1 MVALYCQGSNVTAV
15 FFLEV
20 SIGKQLRNV
29 RLGAGMT
36 QIQLSKASG
45 VSQGAITAYENDLQ
59 NPTAEKL
66 AALAK
71 ALGVPMESLIDP
83 EAIPQAAEPEADN
96 RLHGNSGVMQIHK
109 TALQLSADAQ
119 KAVLQFAKALLLK
132 ETAAKS
138 NKRPRKA
145 A

>member
-1 MVALYCQGSNVTAV
+1 M
-15 FFLEV
+15 
-20 SIGKQLRNV
+20 SIGKQLKNA
-29 RLGAGMT
+29 RLSAGLT

-66 AALAK
+66 ASLAK
-71 ALGVPMESLIDP
+71 ALGVPMETLLDP
-83 EAIPQAAEPEADN
+83 EAIAQTPEPDN
-96 RLHGNSGVMQIHK
+96 RLHGNSGPMQTHK
-109 TALQLSADAQ
+109 IVLQLSPEAQ

-132 ETAAKS
+132 ESTRAHRQRK
-138 NKRPRKA
+138 KA

>member
-1 MVALYCQGSNVTAV
+1 MTALYCQGVNILTV
-15 FFLEV
+15 FLEEM
-20 SIGKQLRNV
+20 SIGKQLKNA
-29 RLGAGMT
+29 RLSAGLT

-59 NPTAEKL
+59 NPTAERL

-71 ALGVPMESLIDP
+71 ALGVPMESLVDP
-83 EAIPQAAEPEADN
+83 EAAAPQAQEAEPDN
-96 RLHGNSGVMQIHK
+96 RLHGNSGVMQTHK
-109 TALQLSADAQ
+109 IVLQLSPDAQ

-132 ETAAKS
+132 ESTKVH
-138 NKRPRKA
+138 KQPKA

>member
-1 MVALYCQGSNVTAV
+1 MVALYCQGSNGTTV
-15 FFLEV
+15 FFQEV
-20 SIGKQLRNV
+20 SIGKQLKNV
-29 RLGAGMT
+29 RLSAGMT

-71 ALGVPMESLIDP
+71 ALGVPMESLVDP
-83 EAIPQAAEPEADN
+83 EAIPQPVEPEADN
-96 RLHGNSGVMQIHK
+96 RLHGNSGVMQTHK
-109 TALQLSADAQ
+109 IVLQLSADSQ

-132 ETAAKS
+132 EAAAKAHKRRKTAA
-138 NKRPRKA
+138 
-145 A
+145 

>member
-1 MVALYCQGSNVTAV
+1 M
-15 FFLEV
+15 EV
-20 SIGKQLRNV
+20 SIGNQLKSV

-36 QIQLSKASG
+36 QVQLAKASG
-45 VSQGAITAYENDLQ
+45 VSQGAITAYENNLQ

-71 ALGVPMESLIDP
+71 ALAVPMEALVDP
-83 EAIPQAAEPEADN
+83 ETLPQAPEPESDN
-96 RLHGNSGVMQIHK
+96 RLHGNSGVMQTHK
-109 TALQLSADAQ
+109 VVLQLSPESQ

-132 ETAAKS
+132 ETTA
-138 NKRPRKA
+138 RTRRHRRKA